1 MINRDH
7 NRENGGQRGVP
18 EEEERWDGLALIR
31 DVLVV
36 ALGVLLLLVA
46 IGGVCEFVVS
56 GLDWRFDQQDKRF
69 DQQDRRMDRIESSTT
84 DRFGWSH
91 DRMDRIE
98 SSTTDRFGW
107 SHDRMDRIES
117 STADR
122 FGWSHNRMDRIES
135 STDRGFRRSDS
146 RMDRIEAAMV
156 ESSRQTHDRIDRTD
170 ARIDQL
176 EMAIDVIEALLKR
189 GRPQMAVEGDSPTST
204 PVSMPDA
211 LGAARSLRRR

>member
-7 NRENGGQRGVP
+7 NQENGGQRGVP

-56 GLDWRFDQQDKRF
+56 RLDWRLDQQDWRF

-84 DRFGWSH
+84 DRFGWSY
-91 DRMDRIE
+91 
-98 SSTTDRFGW
+98 
-107 SHDRMDRIES
+107 DRMDRIES

-176 EMAIDVIEALLKR
+176 EMAIDVIEALLKQ

-211 LGAARSLRRR
+211 LGAARSLRPR

>member
-56 GLDWRFDQQDKRF
+56 RLDWRLDQQDWRF

-98 SSTTDRFGW
+98 SST
-107 SHDRMDRIES
+107 
-117 STADR
+117 ADR
-122 FGWSHNRMDRIES
+122 FGWSYDRMDRIES

-156 ESSRQTHDRIDRTD
+156 ESSRQTHDCIDRTD

-176 EMAIDVIEALLKR
+176 EMAIDVIEALLKQ

>member
-7 NRENGGQRGVP
+7 NQENGGQRGVP

-56 GLDWRFDQQDKRF
+56 RLDWRL

-84 DRFGWSH
+84 DRFGWSY

-98 SSTTDRFGW
+98 SSMTDRFGW
-107 SHDRMDRIES
+107 SYDRMDRIES

-176 EMAIDVIEALLKR
+176 EMAIDVIEALLKQ

-211 LGAARSLRRR
+211 LGAARSLRPR

>member
-1 MINRDH
+1 MINGDH
-7 NRENGGQRGVP
+7 NQENGGQRGVP

-56 GLDWRFDQQDKRF
+56 RLDWRLDQQDWRF

-98 SSTTDRFGW
+98 SST
-107 SHDRMDRIES
+107 
-117 STADR
+117 ADR
-122 FGWSHNRMDRIES
+122 FGWSYDRMDRIES

-176 EMAIDVIEALLKR
+176 EMAIDVIEALLKQ

>member
-7 NRENGGQRGVP
+7 NQENGGQKGVP

-56 GLDWRFDQQDKRF
+56 RLDWRLDQQDWRF

-84 DRFGWSH
+84 DRFGWSY
-91 DRMDRIE
+91 
-98 SSTTDRFGW
+98 
-107 SHDRMDRIES
+107 DRMDRIES

-176 EMAIDVIEALLKR
+176 EMAIDVIEALLKQ

>member
-1 MINRDH
+1 MINKEH
-7 NRENGGQRGVP
+7 NQGNGGQRGVP
-18 EEEERWDGLALIR
+18 EEEARWDGLALVR

-56 GLDWRFDQQDKRF
+56 RLDWRLDQQDRRFDQQDKRF
-69 DQQDRRMDRIESSTT
+69 DRQDRRMDRIESSTS
-84 DRFGWSH
+84 DRFGWSY
-91 DRMDRIE
+91 
-98 SSTTDRFGW
+98 
-107 SHDRMDRIES
+107 DRMDRIES

-122 FGWSHNRMDRIES
+122 FGWSHDRMDRIES
-135 STDRGFRRSDS
+135 STDRGFRRSNW
-146 RMDRIEAAMV
+146 RMDRIESAMV

-176 EMAIDVIEALLKR
+176 EMAIDVIEALLKQ
-189 GRPQMAVEGDSPTST
+189 GRPQMAVEGDTPTST

-211 LGAARSLRRR
+211 LGATRSLRRR

>member
-7 NRENGGQRGVP
+7 NQENGGQRGVP

-36 ALGVLLLLVA
+36 ALGVLLLLAA
-46 IGGVCEFVVS
+46 IGGVCEFVAS
-56 GLDWRFDQQDKRF
+56 RLDWRLDQQDKRF

-98 SSTTDRFGW
+98 SSMTDRFGW
-107 SHDRMDRIES
+107 SHD
-117 STADR
+117 
-122 FGWSHNRMDRIES
+122 RMDRIES

-176 EMAIDVIEALLKR
+176 EMAIDVIEALLKQ

-211 LGAARSLRRR
+211 LGAARSLRPR